1 MDGRVRFGLIG
12 CGDMGLRHLKAY
24 IDMSRN
30 GVDLVE
36 LKAVCDVRIERAKA
50 LASIIREE
58 LGLSVSVYDNF
69 LDMCDYADID
79 AVDIVVPPLYH
90 HSLAISCLGKGKHA
104 LVEKPFGITVR
115 SCWRMIEAAKE
126 NNRLVAV
133 AENYRRT
140 YHSRALFSLL
150 SQNIIGDVYFAFKT
164 GITALGNRVWIKVLD
179 RQPSTWRHDRLK
191 MGAYAIEYGSHDA
204 DLLRYWFGEVDEI
217 YGVVKTLEKSR
228 YMLVDGRCDEIQA
241 HADDT
246 DFAIIKFESGVV
258 CQWSMST
265 AGHGEGYNQLV
276 IYGSRGC
283 IKRLGY
289 VLDDGTRKLDD
300 EVINDF
306 VSNLDSKKREKLFPF
321 GTVRH
326 GEFDTDG
333 SDPLKYGVAVEIY
346 DFADSIVN
354 KRKPEVDGMD
364 GLKSVAIG
372 LALMES
378 ASINRPLKVSEVEE
392 LKVEKYQKEINDKLK
407 II

>member
-1 MDGRVRFGLIG
+1 MDGKIRFGLVG

-24 IDMSRN
+24 IGMKRN
-30 GVDLVE
+30 GVDLVD
-36 LKAVCDVRIERAKA
+36 LNALCDVRIERAKA
-50 LASIIREE
+50 LASMIKKEF
-58 LGLSVSVYDNF
+58 GLSLNVYDNVVE
-69 LDMCDYADID
+69 MCNYADID
-79 AVDIVVPPLYH
+79 AVDIVVPPLFH
-90 HSLAISCLGKGKHA
+90 HSLAISCLEKGKHA

-140 YHSRALFSLL
+140 YYSRALFSIL
-150 SQNIIGDVYFAFKT
+150 SQKVIGDVYFVFKN
-164 GITALGNRVWIKVLD
+164 GVTALGDRVWIKVLD
-179 RQPSTWRHDRLK
+179 RQPSIWRHDRLQ

-217 YGVVKTLEKSR
+217 YGVAKTLEKSR
-228 YMLVDGRCDEIQA
+228 YMFVNGRRDEIQA
-241 HADDT
+241 RADDT
-246 DFAIIKFESGVV
+246 DFALIKFDSGVV

-265 AGHGEGYNQLV
+265 AGHGEGHNQLV

-289 VLDDGTRKLDD
+289 VLDDGTKKSDD
-300 EVINDF
+300 EVMEDF
-306 VSNLDSKKREKLFPF
+306 VSNLDVKKRKKLFPL

-326 GEFDTDG
+326 GEFNTDG
-333 SDPLKYGVAVEIY
+333 SDPLKYGVAIEVY

-354 KRKPEVDGMD
+354 NRKPEVDGID

-378 ASINRPLKVSEVEE
+378 AAINRPLKINEVEE
-392 LKVEKYQKEINDKLK
+392 LKIENYQKEINDQLN